1 MAIDKKWPIDFKYYI
16 LLWAKSEEID
26 SFNLFYVYCFHL
38 EGQSGSQFPIWEVS
52 WHEAKLNTGLRLL
65 RHTVWIMIEIQIQIQ
80 IQKYLFRF
88 KATGPLQAEF
98 LN

>member
-1 MAIDKKWPIDFKYYI
+1 MKK
-16 LLWAKSEEID
+16 
-26 SFNLFYVYCFHL
+26 
-38 EGQSGSQFPIWEVS
+38 
-52 WHEAKLNTGLRLL
+52 
-65 RHTVWIMIEIQIQIQ
+65 IQIQIQ

>member
-1 MAIDKKWPIDFKYYI
+1 M
-16 LLWAKSEEID
+16 
-26 SFNLFYVYCFHL
+26 
-38 EGQSGSQFPIWEVS
+38 Q
-52 WHEAKLNTGLRLL
+52 GLK
-65 RHTVWIMIEIQIQIQ
+65 IQIQ

>member
-1 MAIDKKWPIDFKYYI
+1 MNINEIETIDVFKCMIMYFIIHASYKYSTSLSVMLTI
-16 LLWAKSEEID
+16 HHLSY
-26 SFNLFYVYCFHL
+26 FY
-38 EGQSGSQFPIWEVS
+38 
-52 WHEAKLNTGLRLL
+52 
-65 RHTVWIMIEIQIQIQ
+65 IQIQIQ